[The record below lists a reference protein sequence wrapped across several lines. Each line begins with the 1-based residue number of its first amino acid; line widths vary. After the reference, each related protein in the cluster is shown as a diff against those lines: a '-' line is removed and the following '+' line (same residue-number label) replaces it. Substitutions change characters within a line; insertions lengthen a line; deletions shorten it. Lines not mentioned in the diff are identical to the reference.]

1 MVGFDFLYGYDI
13 SSDGQRF
20 FLLVVG
26 EARKVETGKRYRHTI
41 QGRLFRV
48 ETGSSIT
55 GVLSPAMI
63 VSAALTTPRMI

>member
-20 FLLVVG
+20 LMLEGG
-26 EARKVETGKRYRHTI
+26 EARKGETGKRYRHTI